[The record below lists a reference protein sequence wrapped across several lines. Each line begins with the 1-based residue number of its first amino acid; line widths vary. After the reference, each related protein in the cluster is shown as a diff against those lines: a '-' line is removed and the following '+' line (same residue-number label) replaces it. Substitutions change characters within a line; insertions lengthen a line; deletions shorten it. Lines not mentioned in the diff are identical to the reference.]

1 MGNVNNFKRM
11 NEIKYTSNYQLSPDQ
26 RIKLYSLISIEKKR
40 KEKIKIS
47 TSLVSYTPTLHTPF
61 LHLRYI

>member
-26 RIKLYSLISIEKKR
+26 RIKLYSLISIEKNIMNQKLA
-40 KEKIKIS
+40 KK
-47 TSLVSYTPTLHTPF
+47 Y
-61 LHLRYI
+61 